1 MNFNII
7 AIKLRSKITKFSG
20 ILSKKLDK
28 TAGRFL
34 REAIYGIMSSQ
45 SVMLTEIGRQLE
57 SKISLK
63 KIEERFSR
71 QLYKSEIWQHVHDSV
86 LKMAREHIKD
96 DTLLILDLSDIKK
109 KYAEKM
115 EYLAKVHDG
124 SEEGEIVD
132 GYWTTQVIAAEPDSN
147 EIVPMYFSLYS
158 QASPDFISENEE
170 ILKAINHISKHT
182 DNKGTWV
189 IDRGG
194 DRDALYESLLKNKRD
209 FIIRVVG
216 SRDLISKGKVARSLW
231 LAYACHLPYK
241 ETIIKFKDGKEI
253 LHHIQYGFLP
263 VKLPGF
269 KVSLTMVVVKGFDVK
284 PMMLLT
290 TIQPKSCQKDL
301 FRIIRAYLKRWS
313 IEDTIRFIKQTYDL
327 ENIRVLKYVRLRNMM
342 AILLAVFY
350 FVAVIL
356 DQGQKLVIMTG
367 HVLKIAKRVFGIPN
381 FKYYAIGDGLS
392 NIFKRFP
399 GKIFE
404 LPDKIPKSQLKIE
417 FG

>member
-1 MNFNII
+1 
-7 AIKLRSKITKFSG
+7 
-20 ILSKKLDK
+20 
-28 TAGRFL
+28 
-34 REAIYGIMSSQ
+34 
-45 SVMLTEIGRQLE
+45 
-57 SKISLK
+57 
-63 KIEERFSR
+63 
-71 QLYKSEIWQHVHDSV
+71 
-86 LKMAREHIKD
+86 
-96 DTLLILDLSDIKK
+96 LSDIKK
-109 KYAEKM
+109 KYAAKM

-132 GYWTTQVIAAEPDSN
+132 GYWTTQVIATNPDSN

-170 ILKAINHISKHT
+170 ILKAINHISKYT
-182 DNKGTWV
+182 VNKGIWV

-216 SRDLISKGKVARSLW
+216 SRDLIYKEKVARSLW

-241 ETIIKFKDGKEI
+241 EIIIKFKDGKEV

-263 VKLPGF
+263 VKLPVF
-269 KVSLTMVVVKGFDVK
+269 KVPLTMVVVKGFDVK

-290 TIQPKSCQKDL
+290 TIHPKSCQKDL

-327 ENIRVLKYVRLRNMM
+327 ENIRVLKYVRLRNIM

-350 FVAVIL
+350 LVAVIL

-367 HVLKIAKRVFGIPN
+367 HVLKIAKRVFGIPD

-404 LPDKIPKSQLKIE
+404 LPDKIPVSQLKIE